1 MSAKPFVVS
10 NTNLTTDGWN
20 EPTGRGVLSW
30 ETLVDANLTPSSDL
44 TSGIAVLEAGGFLAL
59 HRHAPPEFYYILEGQ
74 STVTIDGVD
83 YLVTKG
89 DSVFIPPMAE
99 HGISNRSAA
108 RMRLLWVFPTSTLSE
123 IEYVF
128 S

>member
-1 MSAKPFVVS
+1 MSTKPFVVS
-10 NTNLTTDGWN
+10 GNDIMTNGWN
-20 EPTGRGVLSW
+20 EPEGRGVLAW
-30 ETLVDANLTPSSDL
+30 QALVDADANPSASL

-59 HRHAPPEFYYILEGQ
+59 HRHAPVEFYYVLEGS
-74 STVTIDGVD
+74 STVTVDGTD
-83 YLVTKG
+83 YHVNKG

-99 HGISNRSAA
+99 HGIFNRSAA
-108 RMRLLWVFPTSTLSE
+108 PMRLLYVFPTNTLSE

>member
-1 MSAKPFVVS
+1 MNAKPFIVS

-20 EPTGRGVLSW
+20 EPTGRGVLTW
-30 ETLVDANLTPSSDL
+30 ETLVDANLTPSTDL

-59 HRHAPPEFYYILEGQ
+59 HRHLPVEFYHVLEGE

-83 YLVTKG
+83 HRVTKG

-99 HGISNRSAA
+99 HGIFNTSAA
-108 RMRLLWVFPTSTLSE
+108 RMCLLWVFPTSTFAE
-123 IEYVF
+123 IEYLF